1 MNEFA
6 GYAVEKRGGW
16 WAMLRLARDAKP
28 RPIMGEGDTP
38 VVFPDELS
46 ATKAVLRHFVAYFNG
61 NLVASR
67 EIAGGSI
74 KDARRAR
81 AERLFRNGKEIEV
94 EQEGAAA

>member
-6 GYAVEKRGGW
+6 GYAREVPMGW
-16 WAMLRLARDAKP
+16 WAMLRFARDARPKP
-28 RPIMGEGDTP
+28 LMGEGDKP
-38 VVFPDELS
+38 IVFPDELS

-67 EIAGGSI
+67 EIVGGSI

-81 AERLFRNGKEIEV
+81 AERLFQNDAQFYEITNDRR
-94 EQEGAAA
+94 